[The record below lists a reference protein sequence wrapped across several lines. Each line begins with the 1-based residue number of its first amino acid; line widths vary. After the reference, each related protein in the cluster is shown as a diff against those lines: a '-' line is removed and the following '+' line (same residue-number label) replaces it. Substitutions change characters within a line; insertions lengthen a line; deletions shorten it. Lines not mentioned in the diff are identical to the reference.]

1 MKVKG
6 INNILRLTFSRLQ
19 IIESLIIIL
28 LLPGIADHD
37 GHAGGE
43 EHEDE
48 EELLG

>member
-6 INNILRLTFSRLQ
+6 INNILRLQ
-19 IIESLIIIL
+19 IIEGLIIL
-28 LLPGIADHD
+28 FLPGIADHD
-37 GHAGGE
+37 GEAGGE